1 MNEFLSG
8 VAAAGS
14 LGVGVFFLRLWHET
28 RDRFFAFF
36 GIAFW
41 VLALNWFALVW
52 AAPTSEHRHYFYLL
66 RLVAFLIILV
76 AIVDKNRS
84 SNRSQR
90 QSDGE
95 P

>member
-1 MNEFLSG
+1 MGDFLSG

-14 LGVGVFFLRLWHET
+14 LGVSLFFLRLWRAS

-36 GIAFW
+36 GVAFS
-41 VLALNWFALVW
+41 VLALNWLALVL
-52 AAPTSEHRHYFYLL
+52 AAPASEHLHYFYLI
-66 RLVAFLIILV
+66 RLAAFLLIIV

-84 SNRSQR
+84 SERLPPKAG
-90 QSDGE
+90 GE

>member
-1 MNEFLSG
+1 MSEFLTG

-14 LGVGVFFLRLWHET
+14 LAVGVFFLRLWRET

-36 GIAFW
+36 GVAFW

-52 AAPTSEHRHYFYLL
+52 AAPANEIRHYFYVG
-66 RLVAFLIILV
+66 RLVAFLLIIV

-84 SNRSQR
+84 AQDS
-90 QSDGE
+90 
-95 P
+95 

>member
-1 MNEFLSG
+1 MSEFLTG

-14 LGVGVFFLRLWHET
+14 LAVGLFFLRLWHET

-41 VLALNWFALVW
+41 VLALNWLALAW
-52 AAPTSEHRHYFYLL
+52 ATPAGEHRHFFYLA
-66 RLVAFLIILV
+66 RLAAFLLIIV

-84 SNRSQR
+84 SDKDS
-90 QSDGE
+90 G
-95 P
+95 